1 MVYAKY
7 RLVRQPSEQQHAA
20 YTVGMCE
27 IDFSFGSVFEKNS
40 YLVQNEFESGY
51 VWKKHKTRF
60 VSDIMLIYYLCNSWV
75 VHLYSKYYS
84 VTVID
89 VTHNSDE

>member
-1 MVYAKY
+1 MSHETMVYAKY

-20 YTVGMCE
+20 FTVGMCE

-51 VWKKHKTRF
+51 V
-60 VSDIMLIYYLCNSWV
+60 
-75 VHLYSKYYS
+75 
-84 VTVID
+84 
-89 VTHNSDE
+89 